1 MGAMYGQ
8 RVDSSTQQ
16 IHTGVPGL
24 ARAQGAGARVGKQRI
39 EVRGSHGQAGDG
51 IAEQIELPGLRVEGL
66 GFRVSG
72 FGRAEQSEL
81 PAVCQGVGF
90 RVWGLGFRV

>member
-1 MGAMYGQ
+1 MLHVELLTRHLYACVTCTGGIYCIEVRGATHVGAIYRQ

-16 IHTGVPGL
+16 IHTGVSGL

-51 IAEQIELPGLRVEGL
+51 VAEQIELPGLRVEG
-66 GFRVSG
+66 
-72 FGRAEQSEL
+72 
-81 PAVCQGVGF
+81 
-90 RVWGLGFRV
+90 